1 MTQENK
7 CHIVTMKQNKK
18 RSHDKNN
25 PKGLVKGWGG
35 CCATNT
41 FLKLVLYFKAKEK
54 VFYICVFYLNVCQ
67 EINNSTVKSN
77 IKQT

>member
-41 FLKLVLYFKAKEK
+41 FLKLFLYFKAKE
-54 VFYICVFYLNVCQ
+54 
-67 EINNSTVKSN
+67 
-77 IKQT
+77 